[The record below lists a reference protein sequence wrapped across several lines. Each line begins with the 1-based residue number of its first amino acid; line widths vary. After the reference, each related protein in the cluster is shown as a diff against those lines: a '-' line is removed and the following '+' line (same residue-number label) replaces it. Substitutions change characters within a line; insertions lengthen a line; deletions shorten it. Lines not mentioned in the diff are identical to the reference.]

1 VQVAGHPKAGLPR
14 IGGMSR
20 PETRPWRTG
29 SADPAEDQDLDLASL
44 LALVARGDHRA
55 FELVYGKLAGPVYG
69 LVRQVLRVGVT
80 VEPAGGTSQ
89 PTTTPIVLVPVP
101 A

>member
-1 VQVAGHPKAGLPR
+1 
-14 IGGMSR
+14 MSR

-69 LVRQVLRVGVT
+69 LVRQVVRD
-80 VEPAGGTSQ
+80 PAQSEEVAQEGAAGTAASTRSP
-89 PTTTPIVLVPVP
+89 PTGSRPTRS
-101 A
+101 